1 MQSLSRYVIIDVI
14 LIRRRRDQLAPKVN
28 PRSKKKKHRSRFAKR
43 NHVSSVT
50 SLKDALVD
58 EAEVEVEVEKSAP
71 VQPDIAPAPPLKKET
86 EVVLDKEIA
95 AKTELKKK
103 ADSQDS
109 TVILI
114 YQDEKEHFLTSP
126 QIISGK
132 RLEPIKFRFKDFE
145 GYDLI
150 RVDGFT
156 SEFVLPYAAI
166 TFTYRKKDAGNIWV
180 FCQDIDDRHFLQKPV
195 FVKGKIGEEF
205 SLSAPAVRNYTLLR
219 ARGVTHGTFT
229 YEQQAVTYFYR
240 RDNWKN
246 VDYTPHFLQFK
257 ESLPCLDAPDGQVTD
272 VILAK
277 GTIWQTFETITTDNE
292 QRWYCLGGSIW
303 VKYDSELMTLLE
315 RNPQTF
321 TANKN
326 VVTESELPTSIT
338 LQHNAMIDFIPH
350 GELVLYDKPFGKKAA
365 TVKNGQI
372 VTLTGRIRVDGMQ
385 WFEVNGLGW
394 TIREYLNLDP

>member
-1 MQSLSRYVIIDVI
+1 M
-14 LIRRRRDQLAPKVN
+14 
-28 PRSKKKKHRSRFAKR
+28 
-43 NHVSSVT
+43 
-50 SLKDALVD
+50 
-58 EAEVEVEVEKSAP
+58 
-71 VQPDIAPAPPLKKET
+71 
-86 EVVLDKEIA
+86 
-95 AKTELKKK
+95 
-103 ADSQDS
+103 
-109 TVILI
+109 
-114 YQDEKEHFLTSP
+114 
-126 QIISGK
+126 
-132 RLEPIKFRFKDFE
+132 
-145 GYDLI
+145 
-150 RVDGFT
+150 
-156 SEFVLPYAAI
+156 
-166 TFTYRKKDAGNIWV
+166 
-180 FCQDIDDRHFLQKPV
+180 
-195 FVKGKIGEEF
+195 
-205 SLSAPAVRNYTLLR
+205 
-219 ARGVTHGTFT
+219 
-229 YEQQAVTYFYR
+229 
-240 RDNWKN
+240 
-246 VDYTPHFLQFK
+246 
-257 ESLPCLDAPDGQVTD
+257 TD

-372 VTLTGRIRVDGMQ
+372 VTLTDRIRVDGMQ